1 MKKPFLAWGISIVTG
16 LAVGGLGGF
25 LVLQAFG
32 GGSEM
37 NTASALERS
46 VIPVTDT
53 SWADGGLR
61 DGGSSLADGEIDPM
75 VIFQEEARRVINQ
88 ALGEGRRTAI
98 VNAAERVR
106 SSVVTVFVIEQVSR
120 SSRNILSPFSM
131 YYDPGPRRG
140 LGSGVIISQEGY
152 ILTND
157 HVVGN
162 ADEITVRLAD
172 GREFEGVVVDTDPRH
187 DMAVLKID
195 PQDELPIA
203 ELGDSDD
210 ILIGEWVIA
219 LGSPYGFELEDPQPS
234 ISVGVVSAA
243 GRSFITR
250 SEGKL
255 RYFPSTIQTDAS
267 INPGNSG
274 GPLVNALGEVI
285 GINSFILSQSGGSV
299 GIAFAIPINQV
310 KQALEQI
317 RTYGRIRKAWTGLVT
332 VQNSNYWI
340 RQNRG
345 IRAEEGILVTEV
357 EAESPALEAGIKA
370 GALIIQVNGEEMRA
384 SRAFETLL
392 LKAEIGDVIDIEY
405 YPYGSNRRRTASITV
420 GEEIQN

>member
-1 MKKPFLAWGISIVTG
+1 MKKPFLAWGVSIMAG
-16 LAVGGLGGF
+16 LAVGSLGGF
-25 LVLQAFG
+25 LALQAL
-32 GGSEM
+32 GGSSSV
-37 NTASALERS
+37 NTASALNGGI
-46 VIPVTDT
+46 IPVSDT
-53 SWADGGLR
+53 AYPDRDMTGDGNSLP
-61 DGGSSLADGEIDPM
+61 GSEIDPM
-75 VIFQEEARRVINQ
+75 DVFQEEARRVINE

-98 VNAAERVR
+98 VNAAERAR
-106 SSVVTVFVIEQVSR
+106 SSVVTVFVIEQAPRSR
-120 SSRNILSPFSM
+120 MINIF
-131 YYDPGPRRG
+131 DPRSFFNQEPTRG
-140 LGSGVIISQEGY
+140 LGSGVIISKEGY

-172 GREFEGVVVDTDPRH
+172 GREFDGVVIDTDPRH

-195 PQDELPIA
+195 PPGELPIA
-203 ELGDSDD
+203 VLGDSDD

-219 LGSPYGFELEDPQPS
+219 MGSPFGFELEDPQPS
-234 ISVGVVSAA
+234 ISVGVVSAV
-243 GRSFITR
+243 GRSFIMR
-250 SEGKL
+250 SDGEL

-310 KQALEQI
+310 KQALDQI
-317 RTYGRIRKAWTGLVT
+317 QTYGRIRKAWTGLVT
-332 VQNSNYWI
+332 VQNSNHWI
-340 RQNRG
+340 RQYRG
-345 IRAEEGILVTEV
+345 IKADEGILVREV

-370 GALIIQVNGEEMRA
+370 GALIVQVNGEELR
-384 SRAFETLL
+384 SNREFETLL

-405 YPYGSNRRRTASITV
+405 YPYGSNRRRSTMITV
-420 GEEIQN
+420 GEEM